1 MTPRIGVKG
10 EERLEDRNEKRTRRR
25 GIVEIEGGVAWARI
39 TPVAIKDV
47 RAVNSAKDK
56 FSRRYISIPL
66 NSFFP
71 TFSIFLVLPSLS
83 SSSSSSSFWFHH
95 FARFLFRLVSLIA
108 LLDALQRRGLW
119 SLQFHVHN
127 ADVVSFVPS
136 SFFLLLLRLVL
147 SCDHRLVY
155 TWLLPSSIRE
165 RWKFSTTFSDI
176 FQTTNSRFTGKRLN
190 RFVNTCGY
198 AGVIAS
204 EEHNRK
210 YLPRVTNVVVAT
222 CYLIF
227 ALCTLDDIFSH
238 AVAVTTESR
247 SIRKENTLV
256 RHDRFLS
263 AQLHRS
269 KRLLYGSVR
278 CVWPRCAFKRL
289 NVFSAERQNTF
300 DKYVRQFYRTTMLS
314 IILTVG
320 RWKMNLFPKIH
331 KHWDLVLI
339 SLLDLP
345 S

>member
-1 MTPRIGVKG
+1 M
-10 EERLEDRNEKRTRRR
+10 
-25 GIVEIEGGVAWARI
+25 
-39 TPVAIKDV
+39 
-47 RAVNSAKDK
+47 
-56 FSRRYISIPL
+56 
-66 NSFFP
+66 
-71 TFSIFLVLPSLS
+71 
-83 SSSSSSSFWFHH
+83 
-95 FARFLFRLVSLIA
+95 
-108 LLDALQRRGLW
+108 LQRRGLW
-119 SLQFHVHN
+119 SLQFHVHKT
-127 ADVVSFVPS
+127 DVVSFVPS
-136 SFFLLLLRLVL
+136 SSFFLLLLRSVL

-155 TWLLPSSIRE
+155 TSLLPSSVRE
-165 RWKFSTTFSDI
+165 RSKFSATFSDI
-176 FQTTNSRFTGKRLN
+176 FQTTNSRFTGKRFN
-190 RFVNTCGY
+190 RFVNTRGY

-210 YLPRVTNVVVAT
+210 YLSRVTNVVVAT

-227 ALCTLDDIFSH
+227 ALRTVDDIFSH

-278 CVWPRCAFKRL
+278 FVWPRCAFKRL
-289 NVFSAERQNTF
+289 NVFSAKRQNTF

-331 KHWDLVLI
+331 KHSDPVLI